1 MSEFVSY
8 QVDDGVATLSL
19 NNGKVNAI
27 SLPVLEAFNK
37 ALSRAAD
44 DRAVVIITGQPGMFS
59 AGYDLEVFKTGP
71 QNAANLVSAGSLFS
85 RRMLA
90 HPYPIIVACTG
101 LAAGEGAFI
110 LLSSDYRIGADGPF
124 QISVPV
130 VKLGMTMHRVGLA
143 LCRARLT
150 PSVFNRAVNNAEV
163 FDPPSALAAGFL
175 DRVVPAER
183 LMETAKAVAG
193 DLAKLDMVAHRQTK
207 LLARKALLEEL
218 DHAIKTD
225 RGEILLRTEIW

>member
-1 MSEFVSY
+1 
-8 QVDDGVATLSL
+8 
-19 NNGKVNAI
+19 
-27 SLPVLEAFNK
+27 
-37 ALSRAAD
+37 
-44 DRAVVIITGQPGMFS
+44 
-59 AGYDLEVFKTGP
+59 
-71 QNAANLVSAGSLFS
+71 
-85 RRMLA
+85 
-90 HPYPIIVACTG
+90 
-101 LAAGEGAFI
+101 
-110 LLSSDYRIGADGPF
+110 
-124 QISVPV
+124 
-130 VKLGMTMHRVGLA
+130 LA

-175 DRVVPAER
+175 DRVAPAER